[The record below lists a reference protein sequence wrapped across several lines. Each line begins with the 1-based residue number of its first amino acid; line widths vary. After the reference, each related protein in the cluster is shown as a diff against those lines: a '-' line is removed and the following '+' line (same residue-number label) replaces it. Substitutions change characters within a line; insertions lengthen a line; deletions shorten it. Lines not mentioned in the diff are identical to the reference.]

1 MLWTLPSI
9 QAMDSSK
16 PDRGLICAADAVNVA
31 LRCGAP
37 MYVNRHIAAK
47 MAAPPSAVRTPP
59 ELQGDIVRTCRQEL
73 NRHPDPTV
81 LYKLQ
86 MGLAVAEER
95 YEDARR

>member
-1 MLWTLPSI
+1 
-9 QAMDSSK
+9 
-16 PDRGLICAADAVNVA
+16 
-31 LRCGAP
+31 

>member
-1 MLWTLPSI
+1 
-9 QAMDSSK
+9 
-16 PDRGLICAADAVNVA
+16 
-31 LRCGAP
+31 
-37 MYVNRHIAAK
+37 MYVNRHIASK

-59 ELQGDIVRTCRQEL
+59 EMQGDIVRTCRQEL

>member
-1 MLWTLPSI
+1 MLL
-9 QAMDSSK
+9 
-16 PDRGLICAADAVNVA
+16 CAADAVNVA

-37 MYVNRHIAAK
+37 IYVNRQIASK
-47 MAAPPSAVRTPP
+47 MAAPPSAARTPP
-59 ELQGDIVRTCRQEL
+59 ELQGDIVRTCRQEV